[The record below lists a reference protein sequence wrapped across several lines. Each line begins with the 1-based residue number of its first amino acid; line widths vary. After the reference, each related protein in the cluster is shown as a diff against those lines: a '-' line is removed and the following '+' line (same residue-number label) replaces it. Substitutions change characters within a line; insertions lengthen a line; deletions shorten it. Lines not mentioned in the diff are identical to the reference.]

1 MLTGDK
7 FTIDVTRFHL
17 VTIELNQK
25 KNEIIIEHFW
35 SHFQNVKLSD
45 TVLFLYSDGNW
56 LGIKYGI
63 HLAL

>member
-45 TVLFLYSDGNW
+45 TVLFLYSDGN
-56 LGIKYGI
+56 
-63 HLAL
+63 